1 VKTQII
7 QLEAH
12 DDAISVRD
20 KMGWSQAGRVV
31 LVWPM
36 RGRLLNHRL
45 DLVLILRHS
54 QSLGV
59 RIALVTKDPEVR
71 FQARS
76 LGIPIY
82 KTVRQAQAARWR
94 RPATR
99 KDSSRQLQQDRIDR
113 ASSIDQILS
122 DPLHRKRDSQKLS
135 PQIRIGVFALGVLA
149 VLAIAAV
156 LLPSAEIAIV
166 PEIKRQEVNLT
177 VTATDSIENINLT
190 GILPIRTIHRIVEG
204 RASVQTTGEVKI
216 PTGFATGEV
225 TFRNL
230 TDQSITIPAGS
241 VVSDVDSAHRFATE
255 RIAYL
260 RAGPGMEVNTAIRAL
275 SPGSSENLLPGSIQA
290 IEGDLGVLL
299 TVENTERL
307 AGGSLAPSPAPTPD
321 DRIRL
326 HEQLTSTLEENALQ
340 EIQDSLGPND
350 ILIEG
355 SLTLVNSLAEAFEP
369 VDLQPASELEL
380 ILRLEYQAQY
390 VAAED
395 REALASAILEA
406 NLPEGYNPI
415 PGTMTIE
422 QLSKPKFVDES
433 TLRWRIRLQRDI
445 QADPSVNHAI
455 SLVLGRSPQIAS
467 QVLVQNLSLSVPPKI
482 STNPS
487 WWPVMP
493 FIPLRINV
501 TSLEPE
507 QASTSL
513 PSITQY

>member
-1 VKTQII
+1 MKTHII

-31 LVWPM
+31 LVWPT
-36 RGRLLNHRL
+36 RGRLLDNRL

-59 RIALVTKDPEVR
+59 QIALVTKDPEVR

-76 LGIPIY
+76 LGIPFY
-82 KTVRQAQAARWR
+82 KTVRQAQASRWR
-94 RPATR
+94 RPTTR
-99 KDSSRQLQQDRIDR
+99 KETSRQLQRDKIDR
-113 ASSIDQILS
+113 ALSIDQILS
-122 DPLHRKRDSQKLS
+122 DPLHRNREAQKLS
-135 PQIRIGVFALGVLA
+135 PQVRIGVFALGVLA

-156 LLPSAEIAIV
+156 LLPSAEVAIV

-177 VTATDSIENINLT
+177 VTAKDSIENINLT
-190 GILPIRTIHRIVEG
+190 GILPIRMIHRIVEG
-204 RASVQTTGEVKI
+204 RASLPTTGEVKI
-216 PTGFATGEV
+216 PTGFAKGEV

-230 TDQSITIPAGS
+230 TDQMITIPADT
-241 VVSDVDSAHRFATE
+241 VVSDVDSSHRFATD

-260 RAGPGMEVNTAIRAL
+260 RAGPGMELNIPIRAL

-299 TVENTERL
+299 TVDNPERL
-307 AGGSLAPSPAPTPD
+307 TGGSLASSPAPTPD
-321 DRIRL
+321 DRIHL
-326 HEQLTSTLEENALQ
+326 HEQLTATLEENALQ
-340 EIQDSLGPND
+340 EIKDSLGPND
-350 ILIEG
+350 ILLQG
-355 SLTLVNSLAEAFEP
+355 SPTLVNSLAEAFEP
-369 VDLQPASELEL
+369 ADLQPASELEL

-390 VAAED
+390 ISAED
-395 REALASAILEA
+395 REALANGILEA
-406 NLPEGYNPI
+406 NIPEGYKSL
-415 PGTMTIE
+415 PGTMSIE
-422 QLSKPKFVDES
+422 HLSNPKFVDES
-433 TLRWRIRLQRDI
+433 TLRWRIRLERDI
-445 QADPSVNHAI
+445 QAEPSINQAI
-455 SLVLGRSPQIAS
+455 GLVLGRSPKIAS
-467 QVLVQNLSLSVPPKI
+467 QALVQNLSLSVPPKI

-507 QASTSL
+507 QTS
-513 PSITQY
+513 PSPPSMTQY